1 MTHLFSPLTL
11 RGVTFRNRI
20 GVSPMCQYSSAD
32 GFTAEWHLVHLG
44 ARAAGGAGLVII
56 EATAV
61 EARGRISPHDL
72 GIWQDDHL
80 YGLAKIARFV
90 QSQGAAAGIQIAHAG
105 RKAGTARPWEG
116 GKPVPLHQGGWVPVG
131 PGDVPFSDGY
141 YKPHALTAE
150 EVQQVCKAFVAGARR
165 VQAAGFDV
173 IEVHAAHGYL
183 LHSFLSPLTNLRT
196 DDYGGSLENRAR
208 LLLEIVRAVRAF
220 WEKPLF
226 VRISATDWVEGG
238 WTVEDSVRLGGLL
251 KDAGV
256 DLVDCSSGGAIP
268 GVQIPTAP
276 GYQVPLAQRVREDA
290 ALATAAVGLITE
302 PAQADAIIKGRQ
314 ADMVLIGRAMLRD
327 PHWAVNA
334 AKALDQ
340 PIPFAQ
346 PYHRAY

>member
-1 MTHLFSPLTL
+1 MTHLFSPFTL

-20 GVSPMCQYSSAD
+20 GVSPMCQYSSTD
-32 GFTAEWHLVHLG
+32 GFAGEWHLVHLG
-44 ARAAGGAGLVII
+44 ARAAGGVGLVIV

-61 EARGRISPHDL
+61 EARGRITPHDL

-80 YGLAKIARFV
+80 YGLSKIARFI

-116 GKPVPLHQGGWVPVG
+116 GKPVLLHQGGWIPVG
-131 PGDVPFSDGY
+131 PGDVPFNDGY
-141 YKPHALTAE
+141 YKPHALTAD
-150 EVQQVCKAFVAGARR
+150 EVQQVCHAFVSAARR

-173 IEVHAAHGYL
+173 VEVHAAHGYL
-183 LHSFLSPLTNLRT
+183 LHSFLSPLTNQRT

-208 LLLEIVRAVRAF
+208 LLLEIVRAIRAF

-238 WTVEDSVRLGGLL
+238 WTVEDSVQLGGLL
-251 KDAGV
+251 RDAGV

-276 GYQVPLAQRVREDA
+276 GYQVPLAQRVREGA
-290 ALATAAVGLITE
+290 AVATAAVGLITE
-302 PAQADAIIKGRQ
+302 PAQADAIIKERQ